1 MSLNDARVPGEHGN
15 AVFEALSSSSGREML
30 RTLRR
35 RSTPVPVD
43 DLAAA
48 LAADG
53 GTDQSD
59 EREVLLELT
68 HTVVPKFEAA
78 GLVERTES
86 GVATTDHPALS
97 DPAVDRLVEA
107 DADRVLEALAKRRRR
122 IVLSVLRTRSSP
134 VDRRS
139 LAATVAARER
149 NLPESEVTDEAASSV
164 LASLHH
170 VDLPL
175 LEEAELVRIDDDRR
189 VAYAGHPA
197 LDAAGDA
204 AVATVVSG
212 D

>member
-35 RSTPVPVD
+35 RSTPVTTE

-48 LAADG
+48 LVAADR
-53 GTDQSD
+53 TDLSD
-59 EREVLLELT
+59 ERSVLIELT

-78 GLVERTES
+78 GLVERTEA

-97 DPAVDRLVEA
+97 DPAVDRLVGA
-107 DADRVLEALAKRRRR
+107 DAEDVLEALSKRRRR
-122 IVLSVLRTRSSP
+122 IALSILRARSSP
-134 VDRRS
+134 VDRRD

-149 NLPESEVTDEAASSV
+149 NLPESEVADDAVSKV

-175 LEEAELVRIDDDRR
+175 LEEANLVRLDDDQQ

-197 LDAAGDA
+197 LDAGDA
-204 AVATVVSG
+204 AVATAVSG